1 MASVVLWTS
10 TACVRRAEKR
20 GAIGTVSMTTLYDVL
35 GARAGDDAASLKSA
49 FHKAV
54 KESHPDLNTG
64 DPQALSRFRQVVR
77 ANAILSDAEQR
88 KIYDQMVEFER
99 WRLHAKSKRG
109 IVAETVRKLAS
120 DAITIAVL
128 AAALTGGF
136 AVFARLYHEPEPP
149 VVMKAVEAAPDP
161 IETASVKIE
170 GQAVHVSREELQEL
184 LFGSGASG
192 EANAINAPAPMA
204 EDKSTRDIAPVDPA
218 PEILDVAAPSKVAKA
233 EPEPELH
240 SRDPQF
246 YRERAVISYRNGDLD
261 GALTDL
267 DQAIRL
273 DPSSASAYIDRSIV
287 LYRKAEIER
296 ALKDMATA
304 MRIDRSRHASLPPA
318 KPPKASAVLS
328 KN

>member
-35 GARAGDDAASLKSA
+35 GARAGD
-49 FHKAV
+49 
-54 KESHPDLNTG
+54 
-64 DPQALSRFRQVVR
+64 
-77 ANAILSDAEQR
+77 
-88 KIYDQMVEFER
+88 
-99 WRLHAKSKRG
+99 
-109 IVAETVRKLAS
+109 
-120 DAITIAVL
+120 
-128 AAALTGGF
+128 
-136 AVFARLYHEPEPP
+136 
-149 VVMKAVEAAPDP
+149 
-161 IETASVKIE
+161 
-170 GQAVHVSREELQEL
+170 
-184 LFGSGASG
+184 
-192 EANAINAPAPMA
+192 
-204 EDKSTRDIAPVDPA
+204 IAPVDP
-218 PEILDVAAPSKVAKA
+218 LDLAAPSKVAKA
-233 EPEPELH
+233 EPEPDLH

-304 MRIDRSRHASLPPA
+304 MRIERSRHASLPPA

>member
-1 MASVVLWTS
+1 
-10 TACVRRAEKR
+10 
-20 GAIGTVSMTTLYDVL
+20 MTTLYDLL

-77 ANAILSDAEQR
+77 ANAILSDAERR
-88 KIYDQMVEFER
+88 KIYDQMIEFER

-128 AAALTGGF
+128 

-170 GQAVHVSREELQEL
+170 GQAVHVSREDLQEL

-204 EDKSTRDIAPVDPA
+204 EDKSTPDIAPVDPA

-233 EPEPELH
+233 EPEPDLH

-304 MRIDRSRHASLPPA
+304 MRIERSRHASLPLA